1 MCSPAGAVLV
11 RNIGVAMAAVGR
23 RSAAVEAYK
32 EARRLREHPR
42 AVLGGAMLLVGG
54 LKHPLACAA
63 GGVLWTI
70 GRYLYMVGYTEDSNK
85 RYGKGGAI
93 HWIGFLTALISSG
106 KLAYDLV
113 NAK

>member
-1 MCSPAGAVLV
+1 
-11 RNIGVAMAAVGR
+11 
-23 RSAAVEAYK
+23 
-32 EARRLREHPR
+32 
-42 AVLGGAMLLVGG
+42 
-54 LKHPLACAA
+54 
-63 GGVLWTI
+63 
-70 GRYLYMVGYTEDSNK
+70 MVGYTEDSNK